1 MIRKTLSIVA
11 LLLLSGFLINGITM
25 TQNLKRL
32 HAGLESNLESVKT
45 LNQVQSSIIDKNG
58 KLSKMLSTMDRAD
71 KGLDDAIGKTDQLLT
86 LLSKVVDYNADTLRL
101 NDQMLKHSS
110 ASKRDIQSISQN
122 LAELDPYMKQM
133 DEMLKNLAS
142 TAKEDEKYL
151 KEILDSTRHMNSKL
165 PGVNTR

>member
-1 MIRKTLSIVA
+1 MIRKTLSVIA
-11 LLLLSGFLINGITM
+11 ILLLSGFLINGITM

-45 LNQVQSSIIDKNG
+45 LNRVQSSIIDKNG
-58 KLSKMLSTMDRAD
+58 ELTKMLATMDRAD

-86 LLSKVVDYNADTLRL
+86 LLSKVVEYNADTLRL
-101 NDQMLKHSS
+101 NDQMLKSS
-110 ASKRDIQSISQN
+110 ADSKRDIQSISQN

-133 DEMLKNLAS
+133 DEMLKKLAA

-151 KEILDSTRHMNSKL
+151 KDMLDSTRHMNSKV
-165 PGVNTR
+165 PGVST

>member
-45 LNQVQSSIIDKNG
+45 LNQVPSSIIDKNG
-58 KLSKMLSTMDRAD
+58 ELSKMLSTMDRAD

-86 LLSKVVDYNADTLRL
+86 LLSKVVDYKRRHAPPQRPDAEALLRL
-101 NDQMLKHSS
+101 EAGHSVHQPKPPRS
-110 ASKRDIQSISQN
+110 LTPI
-122 LAELDPYMKQM
+122 
-133 DEMLKNLAS
+133 
-142 TAKEDEKYL
+142 
-151 KEILDSTRHMNSKL
+151 
-165 PGVNTR
+165 

>member
-1 MIRKTLSIVA
+1 MIRKTLSIIA

-58 KLSKMLSTMDRAD
+58 ELSKMLSTMDRAD
-71 KGLDDAIGKTDQLLT
+71 EGLDDAVAKTDQLLV

-101 NDQMLKHSS
+101 NDQMLKYSS
-110 ASKRDIQSISQN
+110 ASKQDIQSINQN
-122 LAELDPYMKQM
+122 LAELNPYMKQM
-133 DEMLKNLAS
+133 DEMLKNLAT

-151 KEILDSTRHMNSKL
+151 RDILDSTRDMNSKV
-165 PGVNTR
+165 PGVKNR